1 MNNRALFRPIQQT
14 RLIISI
20 AGALS
25 LWSAGTTIAQVATS
39 SPVQPTA
46 SPTATPAP
54 AAQSETVDRIVVTA
68 EKREQNIRE
77 VPASITAFNDVQL
90 DNLHADDLTDYA
102 AYVPGLQVDSDG
114 APGRVS
120 IALRGI
126 TTLSSGS
133 TVGTYIDETP
143 VGSSGLYAA
152 ASTFQLDLLPYDIRR
167 VEILRGP
174 QGTLYGANSIGG
186 LIKYV
191 TMEPSLTERE
201 FHLGGGLS
209 GTENADDPGWDVHA
223 VANIPIV
230 QDRLAVRASYSRN
243 ELAGFIDNVANGQ
256 KGINDATQQ
265 TGHFSLLWKPSDEI
279 TVRLDAFGQ
288 RIESDNYAVVA
299 LDPVT
304 ERPLYGDLKNRVDV
318 NEPFKKD
325 IGLISLT
332 VDWDFKWATLTS
344 ATSYSDTDTKARQ
357 DTTLSYGQFPLLIG
371 AGPAGISAFDA
382 GLTLQKFTQEL
393 RLTSGSEGPFLWQLG
408 GFYTHE
414 DANQTQFLTLDQL
427 DGTPYPGLGL
437 LADIA
442 LPSTY
447 EEEAVFAN
455 ASYKFTHWFS
465 LGAGLRYSHNDQTF
479 SQDFN
484 AGAVI
489 PLGKTPGSSSEDIV
503 NFMVTPQFQLW
514 KDGLLYGRIA
524 SGYQPGGPN
533 VALPGVPPAVASST
547 LLSYEAGLKSDYL
560 DHRIIFDITGYHL
573 DWTDIQVPAVVNN
586 IGVLANGGQAT
597 SNGVE
602 LSLGVRPITGLELGL
617 NGSYT
622 DATFD
627 TDVPALSATA
637 GQRLPNIPQWQGSI
651 TADYYFPLWGAHSQ
665 PIQPVAADGKD
676 AKTVVAVAGTTQSAG
691 WTGHVGAGLRL
702 VGDRRSTPTAGQD
715 FPLDSYAALD
725 LNADISNDHWTVR
738 VFAKNVTDNRA
749 YQSLGAFTTLVGTID
764 HLTGVPIQPRT
775 IGVEVDFKF

>member
-1 MNNRALFRPIQQT
+1 MNNRALLRPLQQT

-20 AGALS
+20 TGILS
-25 LWSAGTTIAQVATS
+25 LWSAGIVTAQVPTS
-39 SPVQPTA
+39 SPAQPTA

-90 DNLHADDLTDYA
+90 DNLHADDLADYS
-102 AYVPGLQVDSDG
+102 AYVPSLQVNSAG

-143 VGSSGLYAA
+143 VGSSGLYQA
-152 ASTFQLDLLPYDIRR
+152 ASVFQLDLLPYDIRR

-223 VANIPIV
+223 VANLPIV
-230 QDRLAVRASYSRN
+230 QDHLAVRLSYSRN
-243 ELAGFIDNVANGQ
+243 ELPGFIDNVANGQ

-265 TGHFSLLWKPSDEI
+265 TGHFSLLWKPIEEI

-288 RIESDNYAVVA
+288 RIDSDNNAIVA

-318 NEPFKKD
+318 DEPFKKD

-332 VDWDFKWATLTS
+332 VDWNLGWATITS
-344 ATSYSDTDTKARQ
+344 ATSYSDTDTKSRS
-357 DTTLSYGQFPLLIG
+357 DTTLSYGQYPVLLG
-371 AGPAGISAFDA
+371 LGPAGIAPFDA
-382 GLTLQKFTQEL
+382 GLTLHKFTQEL

-414 DANQTQFLTLDQL
+414 DANQTQFLTLDQV

-437 LADIA
+437 LADISI
-442 LPSTY
+442 PSTY

-455 ASYKFTHWFS
+455 ATYKFTHWFS

-484 AGAVI
+484 GGAVI

-514 KDGLLYGRIA
+514 EDGLLYGRIA

-533 VALPGVPPAVASST
+533 VALPGVPPAVDSST

-560 DHRIIFDITGYHL
+560 DHRVIFDITGYHL
-573 DWTDIQVPAVVNN
+573 DWTDIQVPSVVNN
-586 IGVLANGGQAT
+586 ISVLANGGEAT

-602 LSLGVRPITGLELGL
+602 LSLGVRPITGLEIGL

-622 DATFD
+622 DSTFD
-627 TDVPALSATA
+627 TDVPSLSATA
-637 GQRLPNIPQWQGSI
+637 GERLPNIPQWQGSI

-665 PIQPVAADGKD
+665 PVATSGKD
-676 AKTVVAVAGTTQSAG
+676 AKTVVPGITQKAG
-691 WTGHVGAGLRL
+691 WNAHVGAGLRL
-702 VGDRRSTPTAGQD
+702 VGDRRSTPTFGQD

-725 LNADISNDHWTVR
+725 LNADISNDHWTIR
-738 VFAKNVTDNRA
+738 VFAKNVTDERA
-749 YQSLGAFTTLVGTID
+749 YQSIDAFSTLLGTID
-764 HLTGVPIQPRT
+764 HLQGVPIQPRT
-775 IGVEVDFKF
+775 IGAEVDFRF

>member
-256 KGINDATQQ
+256 KDINDATQQ

-288 RIESDNYAVVA
+288 RIESDNYAAVA

-344 ATSYSDTDTKARQ
+344 ATSYSYTDTKARQ

-447 EEEAVFAN
+447 KEEAVFAN

-503 NFMVTPQFQLW
+503 NFMVTPQFQMW
-514 KDGLLYGRIA
+514 KE
-524 SGYQPGGPN
+524 
-533 VALPGVPPAVASST
+533 ASST
-547 LLSYEAGLKSDYL
+547 CESRAAISPAAQTSLFRESHRRSPPLPFSVTKPDLSL
-560 DHRIIFDITGYHL
+560 ITSTTGSYSTSQGINL
-573 DWTDIQVPAVVNN
+573 MTDIQVPAVVNN

-627 TDVPALSATA
+627 MTSPLSAR
-637 GQRLPNIPQWQGSI
+637 QLGSVCLISRNGRHRSRQII
-651 TADYYFPLWGAHSQ
+651 TSLSGEHIANLFNRSPPA
-665 PIQPVAADGKD
+665 
-676 AKTVVAVAGTTQSAG
+676 AKTRRRRWLWLELLRAR
-691 WTGHVGAGLRL
+691 AGLGTL
-702 VGDRRSTPTAGQD
+702 APAYGWWATGGQ
-715 FPLDSYAALD
+715 FRPPVRTFL
-725 LNADISNDHWTVR
+725 WTV
-738 VFAKNVTDNRA
+738 TPL
-749 YQSLGAFTTLVGTID
+749 SI
-764 HLTGVPIQPRT
+764 
-775 IGVEVDFKF
+775 